1 MMDFLPLTQT
11 LTHALGSLQSDG
23 NEIAALAVLLGAV
36 LGWYLGNYREQLKA
50 KRARAARKS
59 DVTRRERH

>member
-1 MMDFLPLTQT
+1 MDVLPLTQT
-11 LTHALGSLQSDG
+11 LSNALGSLQSDG
-23 NEIAALAVLLGAV
+23 NGIAALAVLLGTV

-59 DVTRRERH
+59 DITSRERH